1 MRCLALRLCACLFFA
16 GFSSLRPWWWST
28 YLRWFVGYDP
38 VVVVFFFLR
47 YTPSPRG
54 AGLVFAVVF
63 SSLKY
68 ALPLEVSLV
77 FLKLGASS
85 FPVYVLLLLDFIRR
99 CGYFRLYAALRLRL
113 VMCGD
118 LRLL

>member
-1 MRCLALRLCACLFFA
+1 MIQEVRTWSRLDFLRFTLGGGVLICVGLWVMTRWLLFF
-16 GFSSLRPWWWST
+16 L
-28 YLRWFVGYDP
+28 
-38 VVVVFFFLR
+38 FLR

-54 AGLVFAVVF
+54 AGLVFTVVF
-63 SSLKY
+63 PSLKY

-85 FPVYVLLLLDFIRR
+85 FPSYVLLLLDFIRR
-99 CGYFRLYAALRLRL
+99 CGDFRLYAALRLRL

-118 LRLL
+118 FRLL